1 MDRLNVYI
9 NSDMN
14 RTQVSFIKHEERK
27 ICCRRNIIQK
37 QPTENRLQIHQA
49 DLPVTAAHF

>member
-14 RTQVSFIKHEERK
+14 RTQVSFIKQEERK
-27 ICCRRNIIQK
+27 RYVVEGTLYKNSLQK
-37 QPTENRLQIHQA
+37 TDYRF
-49 DLPVTAAHF
+49 TK